1 MEELAGI
8 APSGNLRTPVQK
20 AKNELNAARAEEQEA
35 RKDPL
40 LSRNSHKIN
49 RMQRRTM
56 KAFQNLQIAE
66 KAKARKNLHN
76 SGVLD
81 YIIVERN
88 NLESFTEDVMKK
100 MAEGYILQG
109 GVSYMQ
115 RSPPANDKSYCQA
128 LVKSKKPSKNL
139 LENNANLL
147 NI

>member
-8 APSGNLRTPVQK
+8 APSANLRTPVQK
-20 AKNELNAARAEEQEA
+20 AKNELNAARAEYEKA
-35 RKDPL
+35 SKDPV
-40 LSRNSHKIN
+40 LSHNGRKMGN
-49 RMQRRTM
+49 MQRRTM

-66 KAKARKNLHN
+66 KAKTRKNLHN

-81 YIIVERN
+81 YIIIERDD
-88 NLESFTEDVMKK
+88 LETFTEDVMKK

-109 GVSYMQ
+109 GVSYMAL
-115 RSPPANDKSYCQA
+115 SPPSHKKTYCQA

-147 NI
+147 NM